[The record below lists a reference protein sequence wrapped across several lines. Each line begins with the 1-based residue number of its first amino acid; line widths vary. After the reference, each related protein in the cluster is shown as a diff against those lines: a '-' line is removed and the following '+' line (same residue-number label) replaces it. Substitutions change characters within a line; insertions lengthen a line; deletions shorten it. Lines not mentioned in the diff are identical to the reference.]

1 MDRHAKL
8 ADLELP
14 EFGMPTV
21 EPAIPAETYRARMSE
36 LRRRAGEE
44 GYDHVA
50 VYADREHF
58 ANLAYLTGYDPRF
71 EEALLLVDVRGE
83 RRPTLVVGHEGMG
96 YIPVSPVEDDLD
108 PVLYPSFSLMG
119 QGRDGTRLEEI
130 LNGAGLK
137 PTDRVGVIGW
147 KYYLSLEAES
157 PETTLEIPSYIADAL
172 RSVARR
178 NSVINGNAMMMN
190 PENGLRTSNEVDQ
203 LAWFEFAATHT
214 SQAVRDVV
222 FGLRPG
228 ISEYDAVR
236 LMGLNGIPLSCHLM
250 LSSGPR
256 AFMGLGSPSSRV
268 IERGDPFTT
277 AYGVWGALNSR
288 AGFVVEGPDELPSEV
303 SDYVDRLVAP
313 YFEAIAAW
321 YEHVGIGVTGGEMYR
336 VIHDRI
342 GDPFFGVHLNP
353 GHLIHLDEWVHS
365 PVYGGSRIPFRSGMA
380 LQVDVIPATGTPYFT
395 TNIEDG
401 IALADEELRAEFA
414 VHYPEAWGRIMDRR
428 RFMEDELGVALK
440 PEVLPF
446 SNIPA
451 YLPPYL
457 LAPHRAMRMVEG

>member
-1 MDRHAKL
+1 MVRHAEL

-21 EPAIPAETYRARMSE
+21 EPTIPAKTYRSRMSE

-71 EEALLLVDVRGE
+71 EEALLLVEIGE
-83 RRPTLVVGHEGMG
+83 DRRPTLVVGHEGMG

-119 QGRDGTRLEEI
+119 QDRDGTRLEEI
-130 LNGAGLK
+130 LEGAGLK
-137 PTDRVGVIGW
+137 RADRVGVVGW
-147 KYYLSLEAES
+147 KYYLSSEAES
-157 PETTLEIPSYIADAL
+157 PETRLEIPSYIADSL
-172 RSVARR
+172 RSAAGHD
-178 NSVINGNAMMMN
+178 SVINCNAIMMN
-190 PENGLRTSNEVDQ
+190 PETGLRTSNEVDQ

-214 SQAVRDVV
+214 SQAVRDVI

-228 ISEYDAVR
+228 MSEYDAVR
-236 LMGLNGIPLSCHLM
+236 LMRLNGMPLSCHLM

-256 AFMGLGSPSSRV
+256 SFMGLGSPSSRV

-277 AYGVWGALNSR
+277 AYGVWGALNCR
-288 AGFVVEGPDELPSEV
+288 AGFVAEGPDELPSEV

-321 YEHVGIGVTGGEMYR
+321 YEHMGIGVTGGEMYR
-336 VIHDRI
+336 VIHARI

-365 PVYGGSRIPFRSGMA
+365 PIYEGSRIPLRSGMA
-380 LQVDVIPATGTPYFT
+380 LQV
-395 TNIEDG
+395 
-401 IALADEELRAEFA
+401 
-414 VHYPEAWGRIMDRR
+414 
-428 RFMEDELGVALK
+428 
-440 PEVLPF
+440 VLPF
-446 SNIPA
+446 SNISA

>member
-1 MDRHAKL
+1 MVRRAEL
-8 ADLELP
+8 AELELP

-21 EPAIPAETYRARMSE
+21 EPSIPAETYRARMSE

-44 GYDHVA
+44 GYDHVV
-50 VYADREHF
+50 VYGDREHF
-58 ANLAYLTGYDPRF
+58 TNLAYLTGYDPRF
-71 EEALLLVDVRGE
+71 EEALLLVDIGADG
-83 RRPTLVVGHEGMG
+83 RPTLVVGHEGMG
-96 YIPVSPVEDDLD
+96 YIPVSPIEGDLD

-119 QGRDGTRLEEI
+119 QGRDGTRLEGI
-130 LNGAGLK
+130 LEGAGIK
-137 PTDRVGVIGW
+137 SAHRVGVIGW
-147 KYYLSLEAES
+147 KYYLPMEAES
-157 PETTLEIPSYIADAL
+157 PETTLEVPSYIADTL
-172 RSVARR
+172 RSVVGRDK
-178 NSVINGNAMMMN
+178 VINANSIMMN
-190 PENGLRTSNEVDQ
+190 PETGLRTSNEVDQ

-250 LSSGPR
+250 LSSGAR

-277 AYGVWGALNSR
+277 AYGVWGALNCR
-288 AGFVVEGPDELPSEV
+288 AGFVVEGPDELPGEV
-303 SDYVDRLVAP
+303 SDYVDKLVTP
-313 YFEAIAAW
+313 YFEAVASW
-321 YEHVGIGVTGGEMYR
+321 YEHVGIGVEGGEMYK
-336 VIHDRI
+336 VIRERI
-342 GDPFFGVHLNP
+342 GNPFFGVSLNP

-365 PVYGGSRIPFRSGMA
+365 PIYEGSRIPLRSGMA

-401 IALADEELRAEFA
+401 IALADEALQTKFAER
-414 VHYPEAWGRIMDRR
+414 YPEAWGRIEARR
-428 RFMEDELGVALK
+428 RFMEDTLGIALK

-457 LAPHRAMRMVEG
+457 LSPNMAMRVVEG

>member
-1 MDRHAKL
+1 MVRRVEL

-21 EPAIPAETYRARMSE
+21 EPTIPAETYTARMSM
-36 LRRRAGEE
+36 LRGRAGEV

-50 VYADREHF
+50 VYGDREHF
-58 ANLAYLTGYDPRF
+58 ANLAYLIGYDPRF
-71 EEALLLVDVRGE
+71 EEALLLVDVGGE
-83 RRPTLVVGHEGMG
+83 RRPKLVVGHEGMG
-96 YIPVSPVEDDLD
+96 YTPVSPIEDDLD

-119 QGRDGTRLEEI
+119 QGRDGTRLEGI
-130 LNGAGLK
+130 LRGAGLRSA
-137 PTDRVGVIGW
+137 DRVGVVGW
-147 KYYLSLEAES
+147 KYYTSLEAES
-157 PETTLEIPSYIADAL
+157 PETRLEIPSYIADAL
-172 RSVARR
+172 RSVVGSD
-178 NSVINGNAMMMN
+178 SVINGNALMMN
-190 PENGLRTSNEVDQ
+190 PETGLRTMNEVDQ

-214 SQAVRDVV
+214 SQAVRDVI

-236 LMGLNGIPLSCHLM
+236 LMALNGIPLSCHLM
-250 LSSGPR
+250 LSSGAR

-277 AYGVWGALNSR
+277 AYGVWGALNCR
-288 AGFVVEGPDELPSEV
+288 AGFVVEGPDGLPPEV

-313 YFEAIAAW
+313 YFEAIVAW
-321 YEHVGIGVTGGEMYR
+321 YERVGIGVTGGEMYKI
-336 VIHDRI
+336 IHDRI

-365 PVYGGSRIPFRSGMA
+365 PVYEGSRIPLRSGMA

-401 IALADEELRAEFA
+401 IALANEGLRTEFA
-414 VHYPEAWGRIMDRR
+414 ERYPEAWGRIKARR
-428 RFMEDELGVALK
+428 SFMEEELGISLK

-457 LAPHRAMRMVEG
+457 LAPRRAMRMVGG

>member
-1 MDRHAKL
+1 MVRHAEL

-14 EFGMPTV
+14 EFGMPKV
-21 EPAIPAETYRARMSE
+21 EPSIPAETYRARMSE

-44 GYDHVA
+44 GYNHVA

-71 EEALLLVDVRGE
+71 EEALLLMDVGGDRS
-83 RRPTLVVGHEGMG
+83 PTLVVGHEGMG

-119 QGRDGTRLEEI
+119 QGRDGTRLEGI
-130 LNGAGLK
+130 LEGAGLK
-137 PTDRVGVIGW
+137 RADRVGVIGW

-157 PETTLEIPSYIADAL
+157 PETRLEIPSYIADAL
-172 RSVARR
+172 RSAAGH

-190 PENGLRTSNEVDQ
+190 PETGLRTLNEVDQ

-214 SQAVRDVV
+214 SQAVRDAI

-228 ISEYDAVR
+228 MSEYDAVR
-236 LMGLNGIPLSCHLM
+236 LMRLNGMPLSCHLM

-268 IERGDPFTT
+268 IKRGDPFTT
-277 AYGVWGALNSR
+277 AYGVWGALNCR

-321 YEHVGIGVTGGEMYR
+321 YEHVGIDVTGGEMYR

-342 GDPFFGVHLNP
+342 GDPFYGVSLNP

-365 PVYGGSRIPFRSGMA
+365 PVYEGSRIPLRSGMA

-401 IALADEELRAEFA
+401 IALADKELRAEFA
-414 VHYPEAWGRIMDRR
+414 ERYPEAWERIEARR
-428 RFMEDELGVALK
+428 RFMEDELGIPLK

-457 LAPHRAMRMVEG
+457 LAPNRAMSMVEG

>member
-1 MDRHAKL
+1 MVRHAEL
-8 ADLELP
+8 VDMELP

-21 EPAIPAETYRARMSE
+21 EPTIPAETYRARMSE
-36 LRRRAGEE
+36 LCRRAGEE
-44 GYDHVA
+44 RYDHIA

-71 EEALLLVDVRGE
+71 EEALLLVNVGGD
-83 RRPTLVVGHEGMG
+83 RRSTLVVGHEGMG

-119 QGRDGTRLEEI
+119 QDRDETRLERI
-130 LNGAGLK
+130 LEGAGLK
-137 PTDRVGVIGW
+137 RADRVGVIGW
-147 KYYLSLEAES
+147 KYFLLLEAES
-157 PETTLEIPSYIADAL
+157 PETRLEIPAYIADAL
-172 RSVARR
+172 RSAVGHG
-178 NSVINGNAMMMN
+178 SVINGNAMLMN
-190 PENGLRTSNEVDQ
+190 PETGLRTSNEVDQ

-214 SQAVRDVV
+214 SQAVRDVI
-222 FGLRPG
+222 FGLRLG
-228 ISEYDAVR
+228 MSEYDAVR
-236 LMGLNGIPLSCHLM
+236 LMRLNGMPLSCHLM

-321 YEHVGIGVTGGEMYR
+321 YENVGIGVTGGEMYQ

-365 PVYGGSRIPFRSGMA
+365 PVYGGSRIPLRSGMA

-414 VHYPEAWGRIMDRR
+414 ERYPEAWGRIMARR
-428 RFMEDELGVALK
+428 TFMEDELGVALK

-457 LAPHRAMRMVEG
+457 LAPNRAMRMVEG